1 MALRPRAT
9 EQEAETARRY
19 DFTIVEVERGVDLL
33 ALAELMAT
41 LRDWFVICQSSV
53 PVVYVQMYSVAV
65 GVQVREIINLKTGR
79 QHAGCDDQVRNNE
92 ARHAE
97 GKEDWLSSV
106 CHNQPCNCSMML
118 AVVPGC
124 SVESTTFFA
133 CHISGVID
141 LISPCLY
148 EETSFFAFSRPALE
162 TKRVLRPWNWS
173 QHSYP

>member
-1 MALRPRAT
+1 M
-9 EQEAETARRY
+9 
-19 DFTIVEVERGVDLL
+19 DLL

-53 PVVYVQMYSVAV
+53 PVVYVQIYLVAV
-65 GVQVREIINLKTGR
+65 GIHVTEKTNLETGC
-79 QHAGCDDQVRNNE
+79 QHAGCDYQVGYHE
-92 ARHAE
+92 AGHAE

-148 EETSFFAFSRPALE
+148 DETSFFAFSRPALE
-162 TKRVLRPWNWS
+162 TTRVLRPWNWS
-173 QHSYP
+173 QHSYS